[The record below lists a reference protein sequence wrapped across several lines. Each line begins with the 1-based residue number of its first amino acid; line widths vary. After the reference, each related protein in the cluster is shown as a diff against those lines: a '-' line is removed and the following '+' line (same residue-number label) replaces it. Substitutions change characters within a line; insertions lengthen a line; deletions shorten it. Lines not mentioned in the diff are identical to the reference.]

1 MQPLKNETN
10 FQEKKCICENMI
22 TLYMD
27 DPHFLFAQRAKYI
40 SDDTPH
46 PEMHNVRKVWS
57 VWKWTD
63 VILSSFTST
72 QFS

>member
-1 MQPLKNETN
+1 
-10 FQEKKCICENMI
+10 
-22 TLYMD
+22 MD
-27 DPHFLFAQRAKYI
+27 DPYFLFAQRAKYI